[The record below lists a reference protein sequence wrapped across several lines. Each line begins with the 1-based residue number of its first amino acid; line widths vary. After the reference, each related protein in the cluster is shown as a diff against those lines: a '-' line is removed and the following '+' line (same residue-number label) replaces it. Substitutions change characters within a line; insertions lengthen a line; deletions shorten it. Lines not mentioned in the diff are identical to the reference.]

1 MCVRACVRVWICMC
15 VYALWM
21 ISRGM
26 ILHFTDSSIVIILI
40 KWWLPGCPTSLL
52 IPALRLARL
61 GHFGPPASVHQS
73 ALLGHSGPPGSVHQL
88 ALLRH
93 PLKLLPRTLLVAINL
108 NVKHPRFSC
117 ISCSL
122 PSLWTLSVV
131 PLNINDGSTHSRICT
146 YVNNWHSHQFQTCF
160 HLNWAKWASNS
171 SLNWRPSSANILSKG
186 CPMV

>member
-1 MCVRACVRVWICMC
+1 
-15 VYALWM
+15 M

-61 GHFGPPASVHQS
+61 GHFGPPASVHQSALLGHSGPPASVHQSALLGHSGPPASVRQSALLGHSGPPASVHQS

-131 PLNINDGSTHSRICT
+131 PLNINDGSTHSTICT
-146 YVNNWHSHQFQTCF
+146 YVNN
-160 HLNWAKWASNS
+160 
-171 SLNWRPSSANILSKG
+171 
-186 CPMV
+186 